1 MREVPTDDTINPVAK
16 RISHPA
22 GQYFPRPTV
31 TPQEQTSSPPS
42 TRLIVVNLQAYT
54 EYEFQVLSENAL
66 GKAASEWTRA
76 RTLEAGNIPSFTG
89 SFYWL
94 RSLGVKY
101 CVYKV

>member
-76 RTLEAGNIPSFTG
+76 RTLEAGNVSIFTG
-89 SFYWL
+89 SKDYVL
-94 RSLGVKY
+94 SLCK
-101 CVYKV
+101 